1 MLDQTTL
8 PPEPLPKRVIREDHA
23 LGSVQLAIEL
33 VLGGIAI
40 TAIAICLI
48 GMGELRA
55 MRSCTQAIN
64 SSLNTGSP

>member
-1 MLDQTTL
+1 MQDQKPLL
-8 PPEPLPKRVIREDHA
+8 PAPPPKRVITEGHA
-23 LGSVQLAIEL
+23 LGSLQLAIEL
-33 VLGGIAI
+33 VLGGVAI

-48 GMGELRA
+48 GMGEIRA